1 MGGKS
6 TELQHETLTPQA
18 SWRWLSWNGSWV
30 ATTWWPMPWSANTM
44 PPATEP
50 LVILLWIILKG
61 HWSHLTSWSQWNY
74 WISLTSIVF
83 LNTIDRVEM
92 RDDGDGKWDSWWLLD
107 DPKLIRCLWVVSVTS
122 IRTLALSRIWVI
134 NESLPWYCIIISL
147 ETLWSQRNCYNK
159 HILCSQLQKVLQPQL
174 RWSTKMSFSL
184 WCARLATRWKHLK
197 TKRERC
203 RLPLEVQTCCNLM
216 CICHLYHLYMLY
228 AAGVE
233 AIWQH
238 IFFLA

>member
-1 MGGKS
+1 MGGNDVV
-6 TELQHETLTPQA
+6 TDALIGEYDA
-18 SWRWLSWNGSWV
+18 SGDG
-30 ATTWWPMPWSANTM
+30 ATCYFALNQ
-44 PPATEP
+44 
-50 LVILLWIILKG
+50 KG
-61 HWSHLTSWSQWNY
+61 HWSLTSWSQRNYCNY

-83 LNTIDRVEM
+83 LTIDRVEM
-92 RDDGDGKWDSWWLLD
+92 RWWRWKVGLLMIAGWSQTYQMSLSCQCNVHQNPCFVQD
-107 DPKLIRCLWVVSVTS
+107 LSDQWISTLILH
-122 IRTLALSRIWVI
+122 
-134 NESLPWYCIIISL
+134 ISL

-238 IFFLA
+238 IFFPSLIAISPP